1 MTLVG
6 VWVSGLTELVNP
18 VAISMTYR
26 FHCSTKLQD
35 KATTNG
41 AFLLLFYGQ
50 GDYAA
55 KLYECKVD
63 DGNTSSRQC
72 SLFKCRLLSGQLA
85 KSGDI
90 KVKWKLENSGVHPST
105 KDAGC
110 FFLLIKQTCFIL
122 EYV

>member
-6 VWVSGLTELVNP
+6 VWVSGRTELVNP
-18 VAISMTYR
+18 VVISMTHR
-26 FHCSTKLQD
+26 FHRSTKLQD

-63 DGNTSSRQC
+63 DGTSSSMKC

-85 KSGDI
+85 KSGDV
-90 KVKWKLENSGVHPST
+90 KVKWKLEKSGAHPPT
-105 KDAGC
+105 KDTGC
-110 FFLLIKQTCFIL
+110 FFLLAKQPCFTL
-122 EYV
+122 DYV